1 MINDLT
7 LDKCTM
13 VTGFIG
19 LVIQFLLISC
29 YRQYKHLQI
38 CEVRARSC
46 LLGFFFV
53 ITLRCFLM
61 YCILIQAALQDDNNW
76 NSHNQKEIWLVR
88 AKDNFQWLIYKTL

>member
-13 VTGFIG
+13 VTGFTG

-29 YRQYKHLQI
+29 YRQYKRLQI
-38 CEVRARSC
+38 CEVR
-46 LLGFFFV
+46 GFFV

-88 AKDNFQWLIYKTL
+88 